1 MTKVHYFV
9 DQIKK
14 LVSFLGYMDETLFAR
29 KYRRIAHV
37 IRIPIQ
43 ISAVKALRH
52 FRNPGYRC
60 FTFGDID
67 TTPTV
72 EEYAQILNFPN
83 DLYKVYFKQR
93 IEDTTV
99 EVTKLHLDQIN
110 QYKTSNEGFKWKLI
124 ENKLKTYKEKGK
136 LSEDR
141 YQTLAFSIFR

>member
-1 MTKVHYFV
+1 M
-9 DQIKK
+9 
-14 LVSFLGYMDETLFAR
+14 
-29 KYRRIAHV
+29 

-93 IEDTTV
+93 FEDTTV

-110 QYKTSNEGFKWKLI
+110 QYKTSNERFKWKLI